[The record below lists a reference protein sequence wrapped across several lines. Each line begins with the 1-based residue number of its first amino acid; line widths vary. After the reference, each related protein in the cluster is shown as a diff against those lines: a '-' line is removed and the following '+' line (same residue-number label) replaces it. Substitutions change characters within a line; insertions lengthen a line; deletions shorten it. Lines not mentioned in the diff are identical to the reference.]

1 VTQRGCCLTLA
12 MVGYYYRNI
21 MMNLSAKKINVDA
34 FPVAPGVYIMK
45 GARGEIL
52 YVGKAKNLRARLRSY
67 FSGSGADGRFLT
79 PHLLDH
85 VVEVECFVTTT
96 EKEAFLLENTLIK
109 KHKPRYNIRLRDD
122 KTYVSLR
129 LDPAAEYPRLEITRR
144 RKKDGALYFGP
155 YSSVKAVRET
165 LNFLQRIFP
174 LRLCKDTVFRN
185 RVRPCIYY
193 DVGKCLAPCIYSINK
208 SDYDEMVRGVVL
220 FLRGRGEELLEA
232 LRQKMKEY
240 SAQMEFE
247 KAALVR
253 DKIAAIE
260 ETIEAQ
266 KVANVRQFDLD
277 VIAQHKADGKRVF
290 VVLAYRKGLL
300 EESRHFVFKD
310 HGEEA
315 EQALYSFIG
324 QYYHAEKF
332 IPPEIL
338 LPAEPPERELLESWL
353 GDLREGR
360 VELLAPQRGEKRALV
375 QLAEANAVQKA
386 RSIVSG
392 EQRSEAVLKELAG
405 KVSPGR
411 VPRRIDCFDISNIQG
426 MLAVGAMVSFVDGE
440 PRKDNY
446 RLFRIR
452 SVVGSNDYAMMKE
465 VLGRR
470 YRRARETGEDLPDL
484 LLVDGGK
491 GQLNI
496 AREVMHEIGL
506 GRLPLAAI
514 AKGKTLA
521 DGRRED
527 DKVFIPNRKNPV
539 SFGRHSGAYLLL
551 QRVRDEA
558 HRFAVGFH
566 KKLRSKAHFR
576 SILDEIPGVGAM
588 RKKALLD
595 HFGSLTRIKT
605 ASVKELSVVAS
616 INRSAAQA
624 VYDFF
629 HATEE
634 QNDR

>member
-1 VTQRGCCLTLA
+1 MSHSGSHR
-12 MVGYYYRNI
+12 
-21 MMNLSAKKINVDA
+21 SVDA
-34 FPVAPGVYIMK
+34 FPAEPGVYMMK
-45 GARGEIL
+45 GARGDVL

-67 FSGSGADGRFLT
+67 FSGSGADGRFLI
-79 PHLLDH
+79 PHLLQR
-85 VVEVECFVTTT
+85 VEDVECFVTTN

-144 RKKDGALYFGP
+144 RRKDGALYFGP

-185 RVRPCIYY
+185 RARPCIYY
-193 DVGKCLAPCIYSINK
+193 DVGKCVAPCVRPVEK
-208 SDYDEMVRGVVL
+208 SEYEEMVRSVVL
-220 FLRGRGEELLEA
+220 FLRGRADEA
-232 LRQKMKEY
+232 VKQLRQRMKEH
-240 SAQMEFE
+240 SAGLAFE

-253 DKIAAIE
+253 DRIAAIE
-260 ETIEAQ
+260 KTIEAQ
-266 KVANVRQFDLD
+266 KVASVRQFDLD
-277 VIAQHKADGKRVF
+277 VVAQHAEEGRRIF

-310 HGEEA
+310 HGEESGD
-315 EQALYSFIG
+315 ALHSFIG
-324 QYYHAEKF
+324 QFYHVEKF

-338 LPAEPPERELLESWL
+338 VGVEPPERELLESWL

-360 VELLAPQRGEKRALV
+360 VELAVPQRGEKRALV
-375 QLAEANAVQKA
+375 ELAEANAVQQLKG
-386 RSIVSG
+386 IVSG
-392 EQRSEAVLKELAG
+392 ERRSEAVRKEL
-405 KVSPGR
+405 GR
-411 VPRRIDCFDISNIQG
+411 KLSLAEPPRRIDCIDISNIQG
-426 MLAVGAMVSFVDGE
+426 LLAVGAMVSFVDGE
-440 PRKDNY
+440 PQKANY
-446 RLFRIR
+446 RLFKIR
-452 SVVGSNDYAMMKE
+452 SVAGSNDYAMMKE

-470 YRRARETGEDLPDL
+470 YRRAGETREDVPDL

-496 AREVMHEIGL
+496 AREALGEIGL
-506 GRLPLAAI
+506 GEVALAAI
-514 AKGKTLA
+514 AKGKVLA
-521 DGRRED
+521 NGRHEE
-527 DKVFIPNRKNPV
+527 DKVFIPARKNPV
-539 SFGRHSGAYLLL
+539 SFSRHSGGYLLL

-576 SILDEIPGVGAM
+576 SILDEIPGIGAM

-595 HFGSLTRIKT
+595 HFGSLARIKA
-605 ASVKELSVVAS
+605 ASVQELRGVAS
-616 INRSAAQA
+616 MSKGAAQA

-629 HATEE
+629 HTAER
-634 QNDR
+634 NSKDG